1 MTSRTKE
8 NKYIKRIMFIFL
20 LLLISLVSYN
30 FLPPLQVQAAYAAD
44 SNETNVLTLEDALK
58 IAKENNKTL
67 QAQYYQMQSAK
78 ETYIQALGYR
88 LPNITGSLSYER
100 IRAMS
105 TNNASYG
112 SKDNFSYSLDA
123 NQLLYDFG
131 ATNSYIQSA
140 YHSYKQSEKQ
150 YLDTLRQIEYQV
162 KQSYL
167 NVLSAEQLYDTAKE
181 GLDLAN
187 LILKYTQSEF
197 DVGLVA
203 RSDVLSAE
211 VEVQNAKISLLNAKN
226 QINVSLAN
234 LANVLGYDPRKS
246 FTISK
251 TAYETPPKAIASN
264 FADQIFSIAIKN
276 RPDIAAAIE
285 GIDAARYTLKNLKSS
300 LYPKINLVGDYSRS
314 DTKFPPE
321 NYSWFYGITATITFY
336 NGGQNLSKIRQ
347 EQDILNS
354 LIKTKDNLED
364 SIKLAVW
371 TDILNLNNAYSTFE
385 LSDAAVKSALEN
397 LRVNEAQYRE
407 GLNSIIDLT
416 TARNNY
422 ISAKNQRIINEYNY
436 YLSLAALERDLG
448 VKFFNIENY

>member
-1 MTSRTKE
+1 MSLIARE
-8 NKYIKRIMFIFL
+8 NKYIKRIVFSFL
-20 LLLISLVSYN
+20 LFLISLLIYSLSPN
-30 FLPPLQVQAAYAAD
+30 LPTSYAAD
-44 SNETNVLTLEDALK
+44 SNETNILTLEDALK

-88 LPNITGSLSYER
+88 LPNITGSLNYER
-100 IRAMS
+100 IRTMS

-112 SKDNFSYSLDA
+112 SKDDFSYSLNA

-131 ATNSYIQSA
+131 ATNSYIQSV
-140 YHSYKQSEKQ
+140 YHTYKQSEKQ

-167 NVLSAEQLYDTAKE
+167 NVLSAKQLYDTAKE
-181 GLDLAN
+181 GLNLAN

-246 FTISK
+246 FTISQI
-251 TAYETPPKAIASN
+251 AYKNSPKSISTS

-276 RPDIAAAIE
+276 RPDIAAIVE
-285 GIDAARYTLKNLKSS
+285 SIDVANYTLKNLKSS
-300 LYPKINLVGDYSRS
+300 LYPKINLVADYSRS
-314 DTKFPPE
+314 DSKFPPE
-321 NYSWFYGITATITFY
+321 NYSWFYGITATVTFY
-336 NGGQNLSKIRQ
+336 NGGQNISKIRQ
-347 EQDILNS
+347 EQDTLNY

-364 SIKLAVW
+364 SVKLAVW

-385 LSDAAVKSALEN
+385 LSDAAVKSAEEN
-397 LRVNEAQYRE
+397 LKVNEAQYKE

-422 ISAKNQRIINEYNY
+422 IAAKNQRIINEYNY
-436 YLSLAALERDLG
+436 YLSLATLERDLG

>member
-1 MTSRTKE
+1 MTQK
-8 NKYIKRIMFIFL
+8 IKVLNYPLIICFSIL
-20 LLLISLVSYN
+20 LL
-30 FLPPLQVQAAYAAD
+30 F
-44 SNETNVLTLEDALK
+44 VLTTCTLELQPLIASADDSSALTLDDALK

-88 LPNITGSLSYER
+88 LPDVTGSLNYER
-100 IRAMS
+100 NRAMS
-105 TNNASYG
+105 TNNASFG

-123 NQLLYDFG
+123 SQLLYDFG

-150 YLDTLRQIEYQV
+150 YTDTLRQIEYQV
-162 KQSYL
+162 KQNYL
-167 NVLSAEQLYDTAKE
+167 GVLSADQLYNTAKE

-187 LILKYTQSEF
+187 LVLKYTQSEF

-203 RSDVLSAE
+203 RSDVLSAD
-211 VEVQNAKISLLNAKN
+211 VEAQNAKISLLNAQN

-234 LANVLGYDPRKS
+234 LANVLGYDPRKD
-246 FTISK
+246 FNIAQ
-251 TAYETPPKAIASN
+251 TAYSSAPKLIKTDSS
-264 FADQIFSIAIKN
+264 DEIFSMAIKN
-276 RPDIAAAIE
+276 RPDIAAAVE

-314 DTKFPPE
+314 DSKFPPE
-321 NYSWFYGITATITFY
+321 NYSWFYGVTATVTFY
-336 NGGQNLSKIRQ
+336 NGGQNVSKIRQ

-364 SIKLAVW
+364 SVKLAVW

-385 LSDAAVKSALEN
+385 LSDVAVKSAEEN
-397 LRVNEAQYRE
+397 LKVNEAQYRE

-436 YLSLAALERDLG
+436 YLSLAALERDIG
-448 VKFFNIENY
+448 VKFLNIENY

>member
-1 MTSRTKE
+1 MIPKTNRK
-8 NKYIKRIMFIFL
+8 KYMLKIFIN
-20 LLLISLVSYN
+20 ISLIFFLAFYSLSPIVSR
-30 FLPPLQVQAAYAAD
+30 AYAANT
-44 SNETNVLTLEDALK
+44 NEEDVLTLEDALT

-67 QAQYYQMQSAK
+67 QAEYYQMQSAK

-88 LPNITGSLSYER
+88 LPNITGSLDYER
-100 IRAMS
+100 IRPMS
-105 TNNASYG
+105 TNNVSYG
-112 SKDNFSYSLDA
+112 SRDNFSYSLDA
-123 NQLLYDFG
+123 SQLLYDFG

-167 NVLSAEQLYDTAKE
+167 SVLSAEQLYDTAKE

-187 LILKYTQSEF
+187 LVLKYTQSEF
-197 DVGLVA
+197 NVGLVA

-211 VEVQNAKISLLNAKN
+211 VEVQNAKISLLNAQN
-226 QINVSLAN
+226 QIKVNLAN
-234 LANVLGYDPRKS
+234 LANVLGYDPRKN
-246 FTISK
+246 FTIAQIAYNMAPKQIK
-251 TAYETPPKAIASN
+251 TG
-264 FADQIFSIAIKN
+264 FADEIFSIALKN
-276 RPDIAAAIE
+276 RPDIAAAVE
-285 GIDAARYTLKNLKSS
+285 GIEAARYTLKNLKSS

-314 DTKFPPE
+314 DSKFPPE
-321 NYSWFYGITATITFY
+321 NYSWFYGITATITFF
-336 NGGQNLSKIRQ
+336 NGGQNISKIRQ
-347 EQDILNS
+347 EEDILNS
-354 LIKTKDNLED
+354 LIKTKDNLEN
-364 SIKLAVW
+364 SVKLAVW

-397 LRVNEAQYRE
+397 LKVNEAQYRE

-436 YLSLAALERDLG
+436 YLSLAALERDVG
-448 VKFFNIENY
+448 VKFLNVENY